1 MSESLPPPA
10 PRQAYCDVS
19 ALESGIMDMETSY
32 FLDDAEPGDVVV
44 APSLSFLLHHSKNG
58 KSFVFDLGLRKD
70 WENYPQ
76 AIVRWIRDL
85 FPCNIPQDVAESLE
99 KGGVSPSE
107 VDFVCLS
114 HVHFDHVGDT
124 RPFTKAT
131 FLVGGQ
137 AQALLAS
144 GYPADPD
151 SWFTS
156 DLLPE
161 GRTNFLDMSGWK
173 PLGPFPRA
181 LDFFGDGSLYIT
193 DAAGHLPGHI
203 NVVVRTSPDGGWLL
217 LGGDSAHHWR
227 LVTGESKIAVGRPGF
242 AGGCAHLDHQSATEN
257 LARMRAFMK
266 LPRTRIILAHDE
278 PWYKANKDG
287 LAFWPGKIPSM

>member
-10 PRQAYCDVS
+10 PNQAYCDVS
-19 ALESGIMDMETSY
+19 ALEGGLIDLQSAI
-32 FLDDAEPGDVVV
+32 FLDNAEPEEVITT
-44 APSLSFLLHHSKNG
+44 PSLAFLLHHSKNG
-58 KSFVFDLGLRKD
+58 KTFVFDLGIRKD
-70 WENYPQ
+70 WENYPP
-76 AIVRWIRDL
+76 AAVKWAREV
-85 FPCNIPQDVAESLE
+85 FPCNVQQDALESLE
-99 KGGVSPSE
+99 KGGRSPSE

-131 FLVGGQ
+131 FLVGSG
-137 AQALLAS
+137 AKSLVS
-144 GYPADPD
+144 PGYPADPD
-151 SWFTS
+151 SGYAS

-161 GRTNFLDMSGWK
+161 GRTNFLDMSDWK

-217 LGGDSAHHWR
+217 LGGDSAHNWR

-242 AGGCAHLDHQSATEN
+242 AGGCAHLDHQAATEN
-257 LARMRAFMK
+257 LARMRAFTK
-266 LPRTRIILAHDE
+266 LPRTRIILGHDE
-278 PWYKANKDG
+278 PWYKVNKDG
-287 LAFWPGKIPSM
+287 PAFWPGKIPSM